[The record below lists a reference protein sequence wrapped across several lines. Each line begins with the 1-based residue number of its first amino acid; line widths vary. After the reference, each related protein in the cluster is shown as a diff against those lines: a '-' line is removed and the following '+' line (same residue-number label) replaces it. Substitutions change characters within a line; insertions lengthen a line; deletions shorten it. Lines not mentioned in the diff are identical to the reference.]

1 MLSHLMETINVYTAF
16 TLGSLTSLRST
27 LTFWLCVK
35 MINNI
40 SLISPRI

>member
-1 MLSHLMETINVYTAF
+1 MLSHLVETITVHTAF

-40 SLISPRI
+40 SPISPRI